1 MLWDEIFF
9 FCSGCCLFAMQFRA
23 IFFFLFPGVNECTKN
38 TQMTADEAWPQSTA
52 TRTRRNVIKGSID
65 MEAIWNYLFEINS
78 SNVRWISWQITA
90 ASSAIL
96 RRFVCSYLPS
106 LPSFTRHPQIK
117 GLALTAFQKYSY
129 PQRTHLHLLMSFVD
143 FMCVTRWKIKSRFW
157 RFLQIKIRKM
167 WLALV
172 FLLPNQ
178 TQHSQNKVF

>member
-1 MLWDEIFF
+1 MGREAPWGFGCLKEDAVCQFTFNTNTNKWNDTQMLWDEIF
-9 FCSGCCLFAMQFRA
+9 CCYLFAMQFRA
-23 IFFFLFPGVNECTKN
+23 FFSPGVNECTKN
-38 TQMTADEAWPQSTA
+38 TQMTADEAWPQSAA

-117 GLALTAFQKYSY
+117 GLALTALQKYSY
-129 PQRTHLHLLMSFVD
+129 PQERIYICSCSLWILCARLEG
-143 FMCVTRWKIKSRFW
+143 K
-157 RFLQIKIRKM
+157 
-167 WLALV
+167 
-172 FLLPNQ
+172 
-178 TQHSQNKVF
+178 